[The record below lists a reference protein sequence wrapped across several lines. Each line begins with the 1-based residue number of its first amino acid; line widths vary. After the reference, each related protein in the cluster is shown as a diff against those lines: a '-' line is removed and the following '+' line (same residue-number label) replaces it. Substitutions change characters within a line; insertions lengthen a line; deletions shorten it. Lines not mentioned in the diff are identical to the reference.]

1 MRAGDAHAEST
12 LEFGRMLSWFEAT
25 AIGTT
30 RCGRSVLLL
39 DVKPCK
45 REFGTEVRPPALATE
60 LMAAHRGRR

>member
-1 MRAGDAHAEST
+1 
-12 LEFGRMLSWFEAT
+12 MLSWFEAT